1 MKSKKWEELMFEK
14 EVEKPKEEVKK
25 ESVEDKVVKEKPW
38 INKQCKKPLVF

>member
-14 EVEKPKEEVKK
+14 EVEKPKEEKVEEKK
-25 ESVEDKVVKEKPW
+25 VQEVKEKPW